1 MAPDLE
7 NGVVIDAQHSTVLP
21 ASTLVWRTFFE
32 ATERLRNA
40 IERALRDEYN
50 LHMADYNLLEILSE
64 APHGSMRLGDLARRL
79 AFSPSRLSYQIRVL
93 EERGLIT
100 RKPSTTDGRGAIAEI
115 TEAGAT
121 LFKEAQG
128 LYADQLNTVL
138 QAVLD
143 PGDETQIVT
152 IFQRVNSRL
161 ATSARMIG
169 WIR

>member
-1 MAPDLE
+1 MVPQRED
-7 NGVVIDAQHSTVLP
+7 SVLINADDSLQRS
-21 ASTLVWRTFFE
+21 ASTLIWRTFFE

-64 APHGSMRLGDLARRL
+64 APDGTMRLGDLARRL

-93 EERGLIT
+93 EERGLIH

-115 TEAGAT
+115 TEAGSD
-121 LFKEAQG
+121 LFRQAQK
-128 LYADQLNTVL
+128 LYAEQLNAVL
-138 QAVLD
+138 QAILD
-143 PGDETQIVT
+143 PGDEEVIVNL
-152 IFQRVNSRL
+152 FQRMNTRL
-161 ATSARMIG
+161 TTSARMIG